1 MRMCEFQLPV
11 GMHLFY
17 KFPTALDLLKCSKP
31 CSLVFHPLLP
41 TLKTKK
47 KNCENCENL
56 FPRFLFFSAPN
67 DPCRVGG
74 KLPKLASCIKA
85 KRKILNITAANL

>member
-17 KFPTALDLLKCSKP
+17 KFPTALDLLKFSEP

-41 TLKTKK
+41 TLKKKKK
-47 KNCENCENL
+47 KNCENL
-56 FPRFLFFSAPN
+56 FPKVPLLLS
-67 DPCRVGG
+67 
-74 KLPKLASCIKA
+74 PK
-85 KRKILNITAANL
+85 

>member
-31 CSLVFHPLLP
+31 CSLVFHPQGGIIII
-41 TLKTKK
+41 
-47 KNCENCENL
+47 
-56 FPRFLFFSAPN
+56 PR
-67 DPCRVGG
+67 GG

>member
-41 TLKTKK
+41 TLKKK
-47 KNCENCENL
+47 KKKTVKTCSQGP
-56 FPRFLFFSAPN
+56 FFFSAQN
-67 DPCRVGG
+67 DPCREGG

-85 KRKILNITAANL
+85 KRKILNITAAHL

>member
-1 MRMCEFQLPV
+1 MQP
-11 GMHLFY
+11 G
-17 KFPTALDLLKCSKP
+17 FPTPSP
-31 CSLVFHPLLP
+31 HPQ
-41 TLKTKK
+41 KK
-47 KNCENCENL
+47 KKKKKNCENL
-56 FPRFLFFSAPN
+56 FPRSLFFSAPN

>member
-41 TLKTKK
+41 TLKKK
-47 KNCENCENL
+47 KKTVKTVKTCSQGPSSSQPQMTLAEWGGNCRNL
-56 FPRFLFFSAPN
+56 H
-67 DPCRVGG
+67 
-74 KLPKLASCIKA
+74 LASKL
-85 KRKILNITAANL
+85 KEKF